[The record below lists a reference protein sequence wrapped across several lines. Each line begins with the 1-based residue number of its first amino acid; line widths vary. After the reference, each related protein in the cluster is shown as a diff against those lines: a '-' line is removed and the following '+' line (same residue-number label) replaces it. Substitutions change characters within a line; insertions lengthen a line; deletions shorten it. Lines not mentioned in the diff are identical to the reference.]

1 MFAADNSPV
10 FPDGMFNLMLYSDAG
25 TGDVTSVL
33 QYTLAVIPECSTLS
47 LAALASVAF
56 AARRHRGR
64 NIV

>member
-10 FPDGMFNLMLYSDAG
+10 FPDGTFSLMLYNDTG
-25 TGDVTSVL
+25 PGDVTSVL
-33 QYTLAVIPECSTLS
+33 QYTLAAIPECSTLA

-64 NIV
+64 NIA